1 MLCVHPP
8 SVCQSG
14 LKVMVYGYTNMCILE
29 SINERCEFL
38 NFFLSLCLRPCF
50 SSVHLRAV
58 IKYCSAHSYNP
69 IKVCEK
75 QQMKKGHIKHE
86 GQNIFIH
93 CLPKKPTSKAGINGR
108 RAFVVVILL
117 VVKRKVLGSLWNG
130 SDVISVRKDI
140 WSAVDHIWADFP
152 GADASQCGD
161 LFGFGSE
168 RLCTALLAQLMRSC
182 GSTGLQELY
191 FEIGSCCIWLM

>member
-1 MLCVHPP
+1 MRGVSFLIFLIPLSAPLFLIRAPESCDQTLF
-8 SVCQSG
+8 STFL
-14 LKVMVYGYTNMCILE
+14 LKRVKNT
-29 SINERCEFL
+29 RW
-38 NFFLSLCLRPCF
+38 
-50 SSVHLRAV
+50 
-58 IKYCSAHSYNP
+58 K
-69 IKVCEK
+69 KV
-75 QQMKKGHIKHE
+75 HIKHE

-93 CLPKKPTSKAGINGR
+93 CLLKKPTSKAGINGR

-168 RLCTALLAQLMRSC
+168 RLCTVLLAQLMRSR

-191 FEIGSCCIWLM
+191 FEIGSCCVWLMWHIYIRLRKMLFWKNITWEKGSATLTKVTVI